1 MPSAMLVVKL
11 GWMLTKCLQPETG
24 HGSVDMQLWT
34 GLKAMVM
41 LWESDESLATL
52 PHWRHHRM
60 LQHANLNYPSE
71 SSSIKITGD
80 TGDPTE
86 GVSTQRNVTVTRSK
100 KEDVWA
106 KCCVSAVNPDVSSA
120 KNRMISTHRC
130 LNSGW
135 VKSKRKASEGPMR
148 MRGAIAELLMPLHWK
163 RPGCGQVSQKSPK
176 LKFREINL

>member
-1 MPSAMLVVKL
+1 MMPSAMLVVKL

-100 KEDVWA
+100 TEDV
-106 KCCVSAVNPDVSSA
+106 
-120 KNRMISTHRC
+120 
-130 LNSGW
+130 
-135 VKSKRKASEGPMR
+135 
-148 MRGAIAELLMPLHWK
+148 
-163 RPGCGQVSQKSPK
+163 
-176 LKFREINL
+176 